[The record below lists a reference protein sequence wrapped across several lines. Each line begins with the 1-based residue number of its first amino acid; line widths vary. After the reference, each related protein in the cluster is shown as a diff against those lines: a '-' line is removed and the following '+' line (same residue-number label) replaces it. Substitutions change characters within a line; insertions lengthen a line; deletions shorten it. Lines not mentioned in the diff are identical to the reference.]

1 MLESTPV
8 VTVVT
13 NISYGWR
20 RGRLCNICVYL
31 SGWLNSSRVFSGVED
46 SLKLQPSPYLFP
58 PNIECDCREEEVQHK
73 WKIEK
78 NVFEQKYKIV
88 PCFIKSGSLFWPMAL
103 EIIDKR
109 PNSWFYPNLRKNCFI
124 WIEKYLFHPNWRKYW
139 FYLNWRK
146 NGWDW
151 CCLSTFAWNVVA
163 RNLSCQFLKMFS
175 LEKEKMRRRMV
186 MVNNQMIFIIW

>member
-1 MLESTPV
+1 MYTCLAGWVLQEFSQELRTLWNFNQALISFLQTLSV
-8 VTVVT
+8 IAERRKCNT
-13 NISYGWR
+13 NGKLKRMY
-20 RGRLCNICVYL
+20 
-31 SGWLNSSRVFSGVED
+31 SSRNIKLYLV
-46 SLKLQPSPYLFP
+46 SLKVGHFLTYDTTI
-58 PNIECDCREEEVQHK
+58 N
-73 WKIEK
+73 
-78 NVFEQKYKIV
+78 
-88 PCFIKSGSLFWPMAL
+88 
-103 EIIDKR
+103 KR
-109 PNSWFYPNLRKNCFI
+109 PNSWFYPNLRKYCFI